1 MRISSLE
8 LRNYKVFEDFQI
20 GFHPRLTVLA
30 GLNGCGKSTVLE
42 AVYNSQCAAGK
53 MPKVQPHLKF
63 NEETGEARN
72 AFPASAYAAFND
84 PFFAI
89 SWTKRNETDT
99 GQIIATPS
107 SDDSVKMPPI
117 LLLEMISAPQ
127 FDMPSAGKSVSA
139 MKNIANR
146 FISRFGFSV
155 TNVAGP
161 ESIVVRDENDGEID
175 LALLGGGIQNIV
187 RLGLALASATVSDNQ
202 KHGREIDTPAPIIA
216 CIDNIELH
224 LHPSWQQLLIT
235 SLLRAFPE
243 AQFIVS
249 THSSFILSTV
259 RAKSIRTIER
269 DADGLLRAVTPH
281 REVIGTNADAVLA
294 SVLKTSP
301 TPDTPQ
307 RRTINRLI
315 ELIESGEEE
324 SDEANELFSWLV
336 DYYGEHHP
344 VVIDI
349 ERRIRFQKLKQRVP
363 SSAYRAMTDTQG
375 AS

>member
-8 LRNYKVFEDFQI
+8 LRNYKVFEDFEI
-20 GFHPRLTVLA
+20 GFHTRLTVLA

-42 AVYNSQCAAGK
+42 AIYDSQSVVEK
-53 MPKVQPHLKF
+53 MPEVQPRLTF
-63 NEETGEARN
+63 DAETGETRK
-72 AFPASAYAAFND
+72 AFPASAYAAFVD
-84 PFFAI
+84 PFFAL

-107 SDDSVKMPPI
+107 SDDSVKTPTI
-117 LLLEMISAPQ
+117 LLLEMISTPQ
-127 FDMPSAGKSVSA
+127 FDMPSAGKSVSV

-161 ESIVVRDENDGEID
+161 EDIVVRDENGDEID
-175 LALLGGGIQNIV
+175 LATLGGGIQNIV
-187 RLGLALASATVSDNQ
+187 RLGLAIASATVLDNQ
-202 KHGREIDTPAPIIA
+202 KRGREIDTPAPIIA

-224 LHPSWQQLLIT
+224 LHPSWQQLIIT

-243 AQFIVS
+243 AQFIVA
-249 THSSFILSTV
+249 THSSIILSTV
-259 RAKSIRTIER
+259 RANSIRTIER
-269 DADGLLRAVTPH
+269 DADGALRAVTP
-281 REVIGTNADAVLA
+281 RDEVVGTNADSVLA

-301 TPDTPQ
+301 TPDNPQ
-307 RRTINRLI
+307 RRAINRLI

-324 SDEANELFSWLV
+324 SDEATELLSWLTN
-336 DYYGEHHP
+336 YYGEHHP
-344 VVIDI
+344 VAIDI

-363 SSAYRAMTDTQG
+363 SSAYRAMTEAQQE
-375 AS
+375 S

>member
-8 LRNYKVFEDFQI
+8 LRNYKVFEDFEI
-20 GFHPRLTVLA
+20 GFHTRLTVLA

-42 AVYNSQCAAGK
+42 AVYNSQRAAEK
-53 MPKVQPHLKF
+53 MPEVQPHLKF
-63 NEETGEARN
+63 DEETGATRK
-72 AFPASAYAAFND
+72 AFPASAHAAFVD
-84 PFFAI
+84 PFFTL
-89 SWTKRNETDT
+89 SWTKRNETDA
-99 GQIIATPS
+99 GQIIATTS
-107 SDDSVKMPPI
+107 ADDSVKMPPI

-161 ESIVVRDENDGEID
+161 ESIVVCDENDNEVD
-175 LALLGGGIQNIV
+175 LVTLGGGIQNIV
-187 RLGLALASATVSDNQ
+187 RLGLALAAATVSDNQ
-202 KHGREIDTPAPIIA
+202 KQDREIDTPAPIIA

-224 LHPSWQQLLIT
+224 LHPSWQQLIIP

-281 REVIGTNADAVLA
+281 NEVVGTNADSVLA
-294 SVLKTSP
+294 NVLKTPP

-307 RRTINRLI
+307 RRAIDRLI

-324 SDEANELFSWLV
+324 SDEATELLSWLST
-336 DYYGEHHP
+336 YYGEHHA
-344 VVIDI
+344 VAIDI
-349 ERRIRFQKLKQRVP
+349 KRRMRFQKLKQRVP
-363 SSAYRAMTDTQG
+363 ASAYRAMADVQD
-375 AS
+375 AP